1 MENNQPIIVKRVKR
15 YAAGHHGGAWKIAF
29 ADFATAMMAFFL
41 VLWLMSS
48 ATPEQKKAISGYFK
62 DPIGFTES
70 ASPYVIDLGGTPTPA
85 PDRTLNPELKDA
97 PDSQEAAVDTSDN
110 QQVDASQVETLA
122 EQIERERL
130 ELLLQ
135 ELQNKVEEN
144 PELRKFKDQILFE
157 ITQDGLRI
165 QIMDAANRP
174 MFDLGSAR
182 LQPYFEDIL
191 LILAETI
198 KAVPNKISI
207 SGHTDA
213 KPYAGDGEFGNWE
226 LSAGRANSARRAL
239 IAGGYPEQQVARVVG
254 YASSALFDR
263 NDPFNPVNRRIDI
276 IVLTKKAQ
284 RAIEGEQGEGDKPAA
299 PEQPQSPAP
308 AAAPQ
313 APAGAS
319 SAPAQPRELRQK
331 LNIFEDG
338 VLKMDEPK
346 GQYPQRQ

>member
-1 MENNQPIIVKRVKR
+1 MENNQPILVKRVKKI
-15 YAAGHHGGAWKIAF
+15 AGGHHGGAWKIAF
-29 ADFATAMMAFFL
+29 ADFATAMMAFFM
-41 VLWLMSS
+41 VMWLMSS
-48 ATPEQKKAISGYFK
+48 ATPEQKKAISGYFQ

-97 PDSQEAAVDTSDN
+97 PDSAEAAVDAKSDQAENDSEKISDN
-110 QQVDASQVETLA
+110 MAEALA
-122 EQIERERL
+122 EQVERERM

-135 ELQNKVEEN
+135 ELQTKVDED
-144 PELRKFKDQILFE
+144 PQLQKFKDQILFE

-165 QIMDAANRP
+165 QIMDAENRP
-174 MFDLGSAR
+174 MFDIGSAR

-198 KAVPNKISI
+198 KAVPNKISV

-213 KPYAGDGEFGNWE
+213 KPFAGQAEFGNWE
-226 LSAGRANSARRAL
+226 LSANRANAARRTL
-239 IAGGYPEQQVARVVG
+239 VAGGYPDERVARVVG

-276 IVLTKKAQ
+276 VVLTKKARQ
-284 RAIEGEQGEGDKPAA
+284 AIEGAQDGGAA
-299 PEQPQSPAP
+299 EHAP
-308 AAAPQ
+308 TEAVAP
-313 APAGAS
+313 G
-319 SAPAQPRELRQK
+319 SAPASSGDPAQADELRQR

-338 VLKMDEPK
+338 ALQFD
-346 GQYPQRQ
+346 QPQE